1 MVITLRLRRHFA
13 QGFVRVAFNMI
24 LTAVLTGIDWVGRR
38 RAFAWRQQCRR
49 KAVKMRRAPI
59 TSDDIT
65 RWKAQGLGLGEGAHY
80 KPWIDV
86 RCFSSRG
93 RMSRRLGAT
102 TRRVHH
108 LFSDNESF
116 FFLLADHATR
126 VVDIREQFPLFPE
139 SATQDI
145 ALSLGIRHPK
155 YPGSAT
161 PTVMTTD
168 FLLTV
173 TSESG
178 ERSFVAYCIKSVDEL
193 HGRSRK
199 TVLAK
204 LEIERRYWLNRG
216 VFWYL
221 FTNNEFDKTVIDN
234 LEWLSYFMVDDA
246 VDRAA
251 FAAQIPTF
259 LAAFNTSSLQGRPLA
274 EHLRECVAAFGATA
288 SPELVTDMFRYCAWY
303 NLIHLDLNVPIGLR
317 RVPVL
322 LPTQKVLVSR
332 SQAGDQHASTLPR

>member
-1 MVITLRLRRHFA
+1 
-13 QGFVRVAFNMI
+13 
-24 LTAVLTGIDWVGRR
+24 
-38 RAFAWRQQCRR
+38 
-49 KAVKMRRAPI
+49 MRRAPI

-116 FFLLADHATR
+116 FFLLADHASG
-126 VVDIREQFPLFPE
+126 VVDIREQFPLLPE
-139 SATQDI
+139 SATQDT
-145 ALSLGIRHPK
+145 ARLLGIRHPR
-155 YPGSAT
+155 YPGSST

-168 FLLTV
+168 FLLTMI
-173 TSESG
+173 SETG
-178 ERSFVAYCIKSVDEL
+178 AYSFAAYCIKSADEL

-204 LEIERRYWLNRG
+204 LEIERRYWLHRG
-216 VFWYL
+216 IPWYL
-221 FTNNEFDKTVIDN
+221 FTSDEFDKTVIDN
-234 LEWLSYFMVDDA
+234 LEWLSYFMVEDD
-246 VDRAA
+246 VDRET
-251 FAAQIPTF
+251 FAAQVPTF
-259 LAAFNTSSLQGRPLA
+259 LAAFDTPSLQGLPLA
-274 EHLRECVAAFGATA
+274 DRLRECARAFGTAT
-288 SPELVTDMFRYCAWY
+288 SLELVTNMFRYCAWH
-303 NLIHLDLNVPIGLR
+303 NLIHLDLHVPVGLH

-322 LPTQKVLVSR
+322 LSVAPDPRFAVA
-332 SQAGDQHASTLPR
+332 QAGGHHASAVPC